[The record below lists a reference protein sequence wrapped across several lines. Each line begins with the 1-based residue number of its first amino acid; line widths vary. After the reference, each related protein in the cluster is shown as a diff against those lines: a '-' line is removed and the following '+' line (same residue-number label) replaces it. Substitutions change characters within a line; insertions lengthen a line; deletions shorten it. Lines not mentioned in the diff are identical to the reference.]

1 MIPVMVARDSV
12 TAEQGILVTSSSSSF
27 FPFLFF
33 VDFPSRFHSDQA
45 LHSPHT
51 YDTTVSYRY
60 WGTSSRCRPQDYRA
74 SVKKW
79 ITKQITNHSE
89 RIGPNEKAF
98 NSMTE
103 FDNPIYEEETR
114 KKKRTNIQRSTSFR
128 MPDTPWYTLLSF
140 SPTTT
145 TLTARLS
152 LEKSWEPTKERE
164 PDSKWGWM

>member
-33 VDFPSRFHSDQA
+33 TDFLSKFHSDQA

-51 YDTTVSYRY
+51 TPLQVIDIEEQIVVVVLQTIEHPWKSESGNR
-60 WGTSSRCRPQDYRA
+60 SRTIQNELVQMRKLSIQWPNL
-74 SVKKW
+74 
-79 ITKQITNHSE
+79 IT
-89 RIGPNEKAF
+89 R
-98 NSMTE
+98 
-103 FDNPIYEEETR
+103 IYEEETR
-114 KKKRTNIQRSTSFR
+114 KKKRTNTQRSTSFR
-128 MPDTPWYTLLSF
+128 VPDTPWYTLLSF